1 MVSRKS
7 SIEELENKNWGA
19 PTYPSNLVVEC
30 HRLRKIPLEELSVEN
45 LRMLIGQKIGLLYLI
60 PTALEILEENPWISG
75 DFYEGDLLEN
85 VLKVEIGFWEEKR
98 KLWDRLALVMQKAS
112 INNQPDRKKLF
123 GKWIE
128 LKSIIN

>member
-1 MVSRKS
+1 MSPPS
-7 SIEELENKNWGA
+7 KNSLGRTLGREFA
-19 PTYPSNLVVEC
+19 NVNRTQITQEM
-30 HRLRKIPLEELSVEN
+30 I
-45 LRMLIGQKIGLLYLI
+45 
-60 PTALEILEENPWISG
+60 EENPWISG